1 MAPKD
6 LVVFLETGQGV
17 SARLAY
23 AAALAKRWQAHL
35 IATFVTQPLALNPH
49 AGFAIGDGL
58 SDMHAEYRVR
68 TGVAL
73 AMARSRPR
81 YFQD

>member
-17 SARLAY
+17 SERLAY

-35 IATFVTQPLALNPH
+35 IATFVTQPLAVDAHLKLTR
-49 AGFAIGDGL
+49 A
-58 SDMHAEYRVR
+58 
-68 TGVAL
+68 
-73 AMARSRPR
+73 ARLKLTHPL
-81 YFQD
+81 

>member
-6 LVVFLETGQGV
+6 LVVFLETGEGV
-17 SARLAY
+17 SERLAY